1 MNYFQSFEKLII
13 ESADS
18 LWNGPI
24 LIFIL
29 LGGGVIIF
37 FYSRLLPFKY
47 IFHSLDIIKEKH
59 SKSTV
64 GKITH
69 FQAITTQIG
78 TIVGLGN
85 ISGVAIA
92 IVTGGPGAIFWMWV
106 TALFGMITKFYT
118 CSLAVMYRGVDSEGN
133 YQGGPMYVI
142 KEGLGKKWNFL
153 GIIFCFFG
161 LFGVSP
167 IFQANQ
173 IVKVFNSVIFN
184 HSGSSSYLNNF
195 VLGVF
200 LSILVSLVI
209 FGGIKRI
216 GKVAS
221 KLVPF
226 MVIIYMVTVFY
237 IILLNYNLFFS
248 TINLIITDA
257 FSANSVLGGAVGSLI
272 LIGARR
278 AAFSNEAGVGTSPI
292 IHAASKTDNPI
303 KEGLVAMIGP
313 FVDTIIV
320 CTLTAFCILVT
331 GVWKVENSSG
341 IELVIMSFDTSIPV
355 IGKYILFACTLVF
368 ALTTLF
374 GNSYFGERCLSYLV
388 GETYSHYYRIFY
400 IILILIGSV
409 STLNFVVSL
418 IDLSYG
424 IMIFP
429 TMISTL
435 LLAPKIN
442 KLSKEYFEKLKL

>member
-1 MNYFQSFEKLII
+1 MIFFKSIEQFII
-13 ESADS
+13 NLANT

-24 LIFIL
+24 LITVL
-29 LGGGVIIF
+29 LGGGIILL
-37 FYSRLLPFKY
+37 FYSKLLPFKY
-47 IFHSLDIIKEKH
+47 IFHSLNILKNRE
-59 SKSTV
+59 SSSSNF
-64 GKITH
+64 GKLTF
-69 FQAITTQIG
+69 FQAISAQIG

-85 ISGVAIA
+85 ISGVAVA

-106 TALFGMITKFYT
+106 TAFFGMITKFYT
-118 CSLAVMYRGVDSEGN
+118 CSLSVLYRGKDSKGN

-142 KEGLGKKWNFL
+142 REGLGKKWNFL
-153 GIIFCFFG
+153 ALIFCFFG

-173 IVKVFNSVIFN
+173 IIKITNSVILQGFD
-184 HSGSSSYLNNF
+184 SNF
-195 VLGVF
+195 LTNFSLGLLLSF
-200 LSILVSLVI
+200 LVALVI

-221 KLVPF
+221 KLVPL
-226 MVIIYMVTVFY
+226 MVISYMGTVFY
-237 IILLNYNLFFS
+237 ILILNYNLFFPVLK
-248 TINLIITDA
+248 LIIMDA

-292 IHAASKTDNPI
+292 IHAASKNDNPI
-303 KEGLVAMIGP
+303 KEGLVAMVGP

-320 CTLTAFCILVT
+320 CTLTAFSILV
-331 GVWKVENSSG
+331 SG
-341 IELVIMSFDTSIPV
+341 IWDLGNASGIQLVLLSFEKSIPYF
-355 IGKYILFACTLVF
+355 GKYILFSCTFIF
-368 ALTTLF
+368 AITTLF

-388 GETYSHYYRIFY
+388 GEKYSYYYRFFY
-400 IILILIGSV
+400 ISLIIIGSV
-409 STLNFVVSL
+409 SSLDFVLSL

-435 LLAPKIN
+435 ILMPKIN
-442 KLSKEYFEKLKL
+442 ALSTNYFEKI

>member
-1 MNYFQSFEKLII
+1 MIFFQAIEQFII
-13 ESADS
+13 NLANT

-24 LIFIL
+24 LITVL
-29 LGGGVIIF
+29 LGGGIILF
-37 FYSRLLPFKY
+37 FYSKLLPFKY
-47 IFHSLDIIKEKH
+47 IFHSLNIIKERQ
-59 SKSTV
+59 SFSSNF
-64 GKITH
+64 GKITF
-69 FQAITTQIG
+69 FQAISTQIG

-85 ISGVAIA
+85 ISGVAVA

-106 TALFGMITKFYT
+106 TAFFGMITKFYT
-118 CSLAVMYRGVDSEGN
+118 CSLAVLYRGKDSKGN

-142 KEGLGKKWNFL
+142 REGLGKKWNFL
-153 GIIFCFFG
+153 ALIFCFFG

-173 IVKVFNSVIFN
+173 IIEITNSVLFEDLD
-184 HSGSSSYLNNF
+184 SNF
-195 VLGVF
+195 LMNFSLGLI
-200 LSILVSLVI
+200 LSFLVSLVI

-221 KLVPF
+221 RLVPL
-226 MVIIYMVTVFY
+226 MVIIYMGAVLY
-237 IILLNYNLFFS
+237 ILILNYDLFFPVLK
-248 TINLIITDA
+248 LIVTDA

-292 IHAASKTDNPI
+292 IHAASKNNNPI

-320 CTLTAFCILVT
+320 CTLTAFSILV
-331 GVWKVENSSG
+331 SG
-341 IELVIMSFDTSIPV
+341 IWDFSNASGIQLVLLSFEKSIPYF
-355 IGKYILFACTLVF
+355 GKYILFACTFIF
-368 ALTTLF
+368 AITTLF

-388 GETYSHYYRIFY
+388 GEKYSYYYRFFY
-400 IILILIGSV
+400 ISLIIIGSV
-409 STLNFVVSL
+409 SSLDFVLSL

-435 LLAPKIN
+435 ILMPKIN
-442 KLSKEYFEKLKL
+442 ALSIKYFEKI

>member
-1 MNYFQSFEKLII
+1 MIFFKSIEQFII
-13 ESADS
+13 NLANT

-24 LIFIL
+24 LITVL
-29 LGGGVIIF
+29 LGGGIILL
-37 FYSRLLPFKY
+37 FYSKLLPFKY
-47 IFHSLDIIKEKH
+47 IFHSLNILKDRG
-59 SKSTV
+59 SSPSNF
-64 GKITH
+64 GKLTF
-69 FQAITTQIG
+69 FQTISAQIG

-85 ISGVAIA
+85 ISGVAVA

-106 TALFGMITKFYT
+106 TAFFGMITKFYT
-118 CSLAVMYRGVDSEGN
+118 CSLAVLYRGKDTKGN

-142 KEGLGKKWNFL
+142 REGLGKKWNFL
-153 GIIFCFFG
+153 ALIFCFFG

-173 IVKVFNSVIFN
+173 IIKITNSVILQGFD
-184 HSGSSSYLNNF
+184 SNF
-195 VLGVF
+195 LTNFSLGLLLSF
-200 LSILVSLVI
+200 LVALVI

-221 KLVPF
+221 KLVPL
-226 MVIIYMVTVFY
+226 MVISYMGTIFY
-237 IILLNYNLFFS
+237 ILILNYNLFFPVLK
-248 TINLIITDA
+248 LIIMDA

-292 IHAASKTDNPI
+292 IHAASKNDNPI
-303 KEGLVAMIGP
+303 KEGLVAMTGP

-320 CTLTAFCILVT
+320 CTLTAFSILV
-331 GVWKVENSSG
+331 SG
-341 IELVIMSFDTSIPV
+341 IWDLGNASGIQLVLLSFEKSIPYF
-355 IGKYILFACTLVF
+355 GKYILFSCTFIF
-368 ALTTLF
+368 AITTLF

-388 GETYSHYYRIFY
+388 GEKYSYYYRFFY
-400 IILILIGSV
+400 ISLIIIGSV
-409 STLNFVVSL
+409 SSLDFVLSL

-435 LLAPKIN
+435 ILMPKIN
-442 KLSKEYFEKLKL
+442 ALSVKYFEKI

>member
-1 MNYFQSFEKLII
+1 MIFFKSIEQFII
-13 ESADS
+13 NLANT

-24 LIFIL
+24 LITVL
-29 LGGGVIIF
+29 LGGGIILL
-37 FYSRLLPFKY
+37 FYSKLLPFKY
-47 IFHSLDIIKEKH
+47 IFHSLNILKDRG
-59 SKSTV
+59 SSPSNF
-64 GKITH
+64 GKLTF
-69 FQAITTQIG
+69 FQTISAQIG

-85 ISGVAIA
+85 ISGVAVA

-106 TALFGMITKFYT
+106 TAFFGMITKFYT
-118 CSLAVMYRGVDSEGN
+118 CSLSVLYRGKDSKGN

-142 KEGLGKKWNFL
+142 REGLGKKWNFL
-153 GIIFCFFG
+153 ALIFCFFG

-173 IVKVFNSVIFN
+173 IIKITNSVILKGFD
-184 HSGSSSYLNNF
+184 SNF
-195 VLGVF
+195 LTNFSLGLLLSF
-200 LSILVSLVI
+200 LVALVI

-221 KLVPF
+221 KLVPL
-226 MVIIYMVTVFY
+226 MVISYMGTIFY
-237 IILLNYNLFFS
+237 ILILNYNLFFPVLK
-248 TINLIITDA
+248 LIIMDA

-292 IHAASKTDNPI
+292 IHAASKNDNPI
-303 KEGLVAMIGP
+303 KEGLVAMVGP

-320 CTLTAFCILVT
+320 CTLTAFSILV
-331 GVWKVENSSG
+331 SG
-341 IELVIMSFDTSIPV
+341 IWDLGNASGIQLVLLSFEKSIPYF
-355 IGKYILFACTLVF
+355 GKYILFSCTFIF
-368 ALTTLF
+368 AITTLF

-388 GETYSHYYRIFY
+388 GEKYSYYYRFFY
-400 IILILIGSV
+400 ISLIIIGSV
-409 STLNFVVSL
+409 SSLDFVLSL

-435 LLAPKIN
+435 ILMPKIN
-442 KLSKEYFEKLKL
+442 ALSIKYFEKI

>member
-1 MNYFQSFEKLII
+1 MIFFKSIEQFII
-13 ESADS
+13 NLANT

-24 LIFIL
+24 LITVL
-29 LGGGVIIF
+29 LGGGIILF
-37 FYSRLLPFKY
+37 FYSKLLPFKY
-47 IFHSLDIIKEKH
+47 IFHSLNILKERE
-59 SKSTV
+59 SSSSNF
-64 GKITH
+64 GKITF
-69 FQAITTQIG
+69 FQAISAQIG

-85 ISGVAIA
+85 ISGVAVA

-106 TALFGMITKFYT
+106 TAFFGMITKFYT
-118 CSLAVMYRGVDSEGN
+118 CSLAVLYRGKDTKGN

-142 KEGLGKKWNFL
+142 REGLGKKWNFL
-153 GIIFCFFG
+153 ALIFCFFG

-173 IVKVFNSVIFN
+173 IIEITNSVLLYGFD
-184 HSGSSSYLNNF
+184 SNF
-195 VLGVF
+195 LTNFSLGLLLSF
-200 LSILVSLVI
+200 LVALVI

-221 KLVPF
+221 KLVPL
-226 MVIIYMVTVFY
+226 MVIIYMFTVFY
-237 IILLNYNLFFS
+237 ILILNYNLFFPVLK
-248 TINLIITDA
+248 LIITDA

-292 IHAASKTDNPI
+292 IHAASKNDNPI
-303 KEGLVAMIGP
+303 KEGLVAMTGP

-320 CTLTAFCILVT
+320 CTLTAFSILV
-331 GVWKVENSSG
+331 SG
-341 IELVIMSFDTSIPV
+341 IWDLGNASGIQLVLLSFEKSIPYF
-355 IGKYILFACTLVF
+355 GKYILFSCTFIF
-368 ALTTLF
+368 AITTLF

-388 GETYSHYYRIFY
+388 GEKYSYYYRFFY
-400 IILILIGSV
+400 ISLIIIGSV
-409 STLNFVVSL
+409 SSLDFVLSL

-435 LLAPKIN
+435 ILMPKIN
-442 KLSKEYFEKLKL
+442 ALSIKYFEKI

>member
-1 MNYFQSFEKLII
+1 MIFFKSIEQFII
-13 ESADS
+13 NLANT

-24 LIFIL
+24 LITVL
-29 LGGGVIIF
+29 LGGGIILF
-37 FYSRLLPFKY
+37 FYSKLLPFKY
-47 IFHSLDIIKEKH
+47 IFHSLNILKERE
-59 SKSTV
+59 SSSSNF
-64 GKITH
+64 GKITF
-69 FQAITTQIG
+69 FQAISAQIG

-85 ISGVAIA
+85 ISGVAVA

-106 TALFGMITKFYT
+106 TAFFGMITKFYT
-118 CSLAVMYRGVDSEGN
+118 CSLAVLYRGKDTKGN

-142 KEGLGKKWNFL
+142 REGLGKKWNFL
-153 GIIFCFFG
+153 ALIFCFFG

-173 IVKVFNSVIFN
+173 IIEITNSVLLHGFD
-184 HSGSSSYLNNF
+184 SNF
-195 VLGVF
+195 LTNFSLGLLLSF
-200 LSILVSLVI
+200 LVALVI

-221 KLVPF
+221 KLVPL
-226 MVIIYMVTVFY
+226 MVISYMGTIFY
-237 IILLNYNLFFS
+237 ILILNYNLFFPVLK
-248 TINLIITDA
+248 LIIMDA

-292 IHAASKTDNPI
+292 IHAASKNDNPI
-303 KEGLVAMIGP
+303 KEGLVAMTGP

-320 CTLTAFCILVT
+320 CTLTAFSILV
-331 GVWKVENSSG
+331 SG
-341 IELVIMSFDTSIPV
+341 IWDLGNASGIQLVLLSFEKSIPYF
-355 IGKYILFACTLVF
+355 GKYILFSCTFIF
-368 ALTTLF
+368 AITTLF

-388 GETYSHYYRIFY
+388 GEKYSYYYRFFY
-400 IILILIGSV
+400 ISLIIIGSV
-409 STLNFVVSL
+409 SSLDFVLSL

-435 LLAPKIN
+435 ILMPKIN
-442 KLSKEYFEKLKL
+442 ALSIKYFEKI

>member
-1 MNYFQSFEKLII
+1 MIFFKSIEQFII
-13 ESADS
+13 NLANT

-24 LIFIL
+24 LITVL
-29 LGGGVIIF
+29 LGGGIILF
-37 FYSRLLPFKY
+37 FYSKLLPFKY
-47 IFHSLDIIKEKH
+47 IFHSLNILKERE
-59 SKSTV
+59 SSSSNF
-64 GKITH
+64 GKITF
-69 FQAITTQIG
+69 FQAISAQIG

-85 ISGVAIA
+85 ISGVAVA

-106 TALFGMITKFYT
+106 TAFFGMITKFYT
-118 CSLAVMYRGVDSEGN
+118 CSLAVLYRGKDTKGN

-142 KEGLGKKWNFL
+142 REGLGKKWNFL
-153 GIIFCFFG
+153 ALIFCFFG

-173 IVKVFNSVIFN
+173 IIEITNSVLLHGF
-184 HSGSSSYLNNF
+184 HSNF
-195 VLGVF
+195 LTNFSLGLLLSF
-200 LSILVSLVI
+200 LVALVI

-221 KLVPF
+221 KLVPL
-226 MVIIYMVTVFY
+226 MVIIYMFTVFY
-237 IILLNYNLFFS
+237 ILILNYNLFFPVLK
-248 TINLIITDA
+248 LIITDA

-292 IHAASKTDNPI
+292 IHAASKNDNPI
-303 KEGLVAMIGP
+303 KEGLVAMTGP

-320 CTLTAFCILVT
+320 CTLTAFSILV
-331 GVWKVENSSG
+331 SG
-341 IELVIMSFDTSIPV
+341 IWDLGNASGIQLVLLSFEKSIPYF
-355 IGKYILFACTLVF
+355 GKYILFSCTFIF
-368 ALTTLF
+368 AITTLF

-388 GETYSHYYRIFY
+388 GEKYSYYYRFFY
-400 IILILIGSV
+400 IALIIIGSV
-409 STLNFVVSL
+409 SSLDFVLSL
-418 IDLSYG
+418 IELSYG

-435 LLAPKIN
+435 ILMPKIN
-442 KLSKEYFEKLKL
+442 ALSIKYFEKI

>member
-1 MNYFQSFEKLII
+1 MIFFKSIEQFII
-13 ESADS
+13 NLANT

-24 LIFIL
+24 LITVL
-29 LGGGVIIF
+29 LGGGIILF
-37 FYSRLLPFKY
+37 FYSKLLPFKY
-47 IFHSLDIIKEKH
+47 IFHSLNILKERE
-59 SKSTV
+59 SSSSNF
-64 GKITH
+64 GKITF
-69 FQAITTQIG
+69 FQAISTQIG

-85 ISGVAIA
+85 ISGVAVA

-106 TALFGMITKFYT
+106 TAFFGMITKFYT
-118 CSLAVMYRGVDSEGN
+118 CSLAVLYRGKDSKGN

-142 KEGLGKKWNFL
+142 REGLGKKWNFL
-153 GIIFCFFG
+153 ALIFCFFG

-173 IVKVFNSVIFN
+173 IIEITNSVLLHGFD
-184 HSGSSSYLNNF
+184 SNF
-195 VLGVF
+195 LTNFSLGLLLSF
-200 LSILVSLVI
+200 LVALVI

-221 KLVPF
+221 KLVPL
-226 MVIIYMVTVFY
+226 MVIIYMFTVFY
-237 IILLNYNLFFS
+237 ILILNYNLFFPVLK
-248 TINLIITDA
+248 LIITDA

-292 IHAASKTDNPI
+292 IHAASKNDNPI
-303 KEGLVAMIGP
+303 KEGLVAMTGP

-320 CTLTAFCILVT
+320 CTLTAFSILV
-331 GVWKVENSSG
+331 SG
-341 IELVIMSFDTSIPV
+341 IWDLGNASGIQLVLLSFEKSIPYF
-355 IGKYILFACTLVF
+355 GKYILFSCTFIF
-368 ALTTLF
+368 AITTLF

-388 GETYSHYYRIFY
+388 GEKYSYYYRFFY
-400 IILILIGSV
+400 ISLIIIGSV
-409 STLNFVVSL
+409 SSLDFVLSL

-435 LLAPKIN
+435 ILMPKIN
-442 KLSKEYFEKLKL
+442 ALSIKYFEKI